1 MKLYTKFTLFFL
13 LFLGTFFL
21 FTLTSCDLN
30 DTEGISPINP
40 PNNIIDTEIEARNN
54 PTPHYHEITF
64 KASHNSYERNE
75 SIGEQLTFNSNQSH
89 NDGCMGLEFDLWR
102 NSSPFTPDVSI
113 DEDYF
118 KVKHYSWQSSKT
130 LAHHL
135 QKVKDWHDIN
145 PDHPP
150 VLITLDIK
158 SSNGGYSSFHD
169 EIDTYIKVHFDENLL
184 FKPNQLIVNGQS
196 LAASVAAHGW
206 PLITHS
212 SMRGK
217 FIFCLSG
224 NKDWKANYANTNLS
238 DRLCF
243 SDENTDVADSTPP
256 TSGNIVFFN
265 FHIYNSNRDKW
276 MTSIPQ
282 YCKKN
287 MITRVYIA
295 NSEDNFSNSIKAKVS
310 AIATDKIRNHSW
322 AKVSNDT
329 PYLSKMPC
337 IRSIKNVENNEY
349 RANRAT
355 KMQGNYE
362 SLKCDFIFESHD
374 ESNNIYALRNGY
386 NNEYLDCS
394 ITSMVGSVSGDCQL
408 WKLIPA
414 GGGSNRY
421 YIKNEQNGKYLTK
434 RASKL
439 ASAPKSHEI
448 HILQDR

>member
-1 MKLYTKFTLFFL
+1 MKLYIKLSLLFS
-13 LFLGTFFL
+13 LFLGIFFL

-30 DTEGISPINP
+30 NNEDLIPINT
-40 PNNIIDTEIEARNN
+40 PNNIIDSEIEARIH
-54 PTPHYHEITF
+54 PTPRYHEITF

-75 SIGEQLTFNSNQSH
+75 SIGEQLTFNASQPY
-89 NDGCMGLEFDLWR
+89 NDGCLGLEFDIWR
-102 NSSPFTPDVSI
+102 NSSSFTPNVSI

-118 KVKHYSWQSSKT
+118 KVKHYSWDPSKT

-135 QKVKDWHDIN
+135 QKVKAWHNQN
-145 PDHPP
+145 PNHLP
-150 VLITLDIK
+150 VLITIDIK
-158 SSNGGYSSFHD
+158 SSGGGYSSFHD

-184 FKPNQLIVNGQS
+184 FKPNQLIANGQS
-196 LAASVAAHGW
+196 LAASVATHGW
-206 PLITHS
+206 PLIS

-224 NKDWKANYANTNLS
+224 NEDWKSTYANTNLS
-238 DRLCF
+238 QRLCF

-265 FHIYNSNRDKW
+265 FHIYNSSRDKW

-295 NSEDNFSNSIKAKVS
+295 NSEDNFNNSIKAKVS

-322 AKVSNDT
+322 AKVSDNN

-355 KMQGNYE
+355 QMQGNYE
-362 SLKCDFIFESHD
+362 SPKCDFIFESYD
-374 ESNNIYALRNGY
+374 EANNIYALRNGY

-394 ITSMVGSVSGDCQL
+394 ITSMAGSVWSDCQL

-439 ASAPKSHEI
+439 ASAPGSHEI
-448 HILQDR
+448 HILQDRY